1 MAGIG
6 SGGGKAVFG
15 RGTTTGV
22 VVRVG
27 VSKGATAAAAAV
39 LAMRYAP
46 RISGMYDGPG
56 RRRVGGGGGAEEGE
70 RTTGAVAARTVPHC
84 LLSWVQI
91 VRCDHLI
98 FDQ

>member
-56 RRRVGGGGGAEEGE
+56 RRRVGGGGGRRRESAQL
-70 RTTGAVAARTVPHC
+70 ARWRRRRGQS
-84 LLSWVQI
+84 LI
-91 VRCDHLI
+91 VFPRGYKS
-98 FDQ
+98 